1 MANNRNKRRKPCIP
15 HRGKTNSSL
24 RFGWISSNWSGY
36 ARAGDKAKFRRIS
49 AEWNVPFV
57 LPSSKSSYSS
67 AWIGIDGYENSN
79 LIQTGTG
86 HDWVNGQASYYAWW
100 EILPDVET
108 VIPFPVSPGDRIRA
122 TIYKIN
128 RTRRWCITL
137 HNLTQSWTFRTV
149 QQYTGQQSSAEWIVE
164 APSVGSCISK
174 MAKIT
179 PVTFKCCRLNGCS
192 PGFIAKEKGIM
203 IQQKQVVSIPG
214 APGPRGDSFVVKR
227 NG

>member
-15 HRGKTNSSL
+15 HTAKTNSPL

-36 ARAGDKAKFRRIS
+36 ARAGYKGEFKRIS

-67 AWIGIDGYENSN
+67 VWIGIDGFENSN

-86 HDWVNGQASYYAWW
+86 HDWVNGKSSYYAWW

-122 TIYKIN
+122 TIYRIN
-128 RTRRWCITL
+128 RTRWCITL

-164 APSVGSCISK
+164 APSVGNSISR
-174 MAKIT
+174 MARVT
-179 PVTFKCCRLNGCS
+179 PVTFKCCRLNGRS
-192 PGFIAKEKGIM
+192 TGLVAKEKGIM
-203 IQQKQVVSIPG
+203 IQQKQVVSIPE
-214 APGPRGDSFVVKR
+214 APRPRGDSFVVKR
-227 NG
+227 HD

>member
-1 MANNRNKRRKPCIP
+1 MLNNRNKRRKPCIP
-15 HRGKTNSSL
+15 HTGKTNSPLS
-24 RFGWISSNWSGY
+24 FGWISSNWSGY
-36 ARAGDKAKFRRIS
+36 ARAGYKGEFKRIS

-86 HDWVNGQASYYAWW
+86 HDWVNGKASYYAWW

-122 TIYKIN
+122 TIYRIN
-128 RTRRWCITL
+128 RTRWCITL

-164 APSVGSCISK
+164 APSVGSSISR
-174 MAKIT
+174 MARIS

-192 PGFIAKEKGIM
+192 PGLVTKEKGIM
-203 IQQKQVVSIPG
+203 IQQKQIVSIPG
-214 APGPRGDSFVVKR
+214 AAPGPRGDSFVVKR
-227 NG
+227 ND